1 MIALP
6 ETVALPLKMDEHG
19 VIRVSGTR
27 VTLDTVIACYHQGD
41 SPEAIHEGFDVL
53 LLNDIYAVIAY
64 YLAHRDELDAY
75 LKRGQ
80 EDAERLKATTI
91 DEDVWQAALG
101 SIDDGGHAEVR
112 RLEAAIKQAEQTKD
126 NLIASL
132 GLLNNGDMIARTQVR
147 AVTASRSLGGVVDR

>member
-53 LLNDIYAVIAY
+53 PLNDIYAVIAY
-64 YLAHRDELDAY
+64 YLAHRGELDAY

-80 EDAERLKATTI
+80 EEAERLRQEWEANYTPEQKAFNERI
-91 DEDVWQAALG
+91 RKL
-101 SIDDGGHAEVR
+101 
-112 RLEAAIKQAEQTKD
+112 AEQKRRER
-126 NLIASL
+126 
-132 GLLNNGDMIARTQVR
+132 NG
-147 AVTASRSLGGVVDR
+147 